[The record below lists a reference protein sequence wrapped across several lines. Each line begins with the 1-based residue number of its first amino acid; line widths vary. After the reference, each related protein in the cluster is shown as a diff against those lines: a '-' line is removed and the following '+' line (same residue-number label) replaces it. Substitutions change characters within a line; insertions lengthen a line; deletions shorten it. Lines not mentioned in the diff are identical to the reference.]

1 MTETPARVENR
12 PIQVPPDASS
22 IATLINTSIKPG
34 SRVLLAFNEG
44 MMNLFLDRLGDW
56 TISVALST
64 RSTRLSAMGGALE
77 ELEYFRATEVD
88 GKVYYL
94 WTSAYHRI
102 VEKRRHAEET
112 LLETLKILENGA
124 STQYIC

>member
-1 MTETPARVENR
+1 MTETPARVENQ
-12 PIQVPPDASS
+12 PIQVPRDASS

-34 SRVLLAFNEG
+34 SGVLLAFNEG

-77 ELEYFRATEVD
+77 ELEYFRATEED

-112 LLETLKILENGA
+112 LLGTLKILENGG

>member
-12 PIQVPPDASS
+12 PIQVTPDASS

-34 SRVLLAFNEG
+34 SGVLLAFNEG
-44 MMNLFLDRLGDW
+44 MMNLFLDQLGDW

-64 RSTRLSAMGGALE
+64 RSTRLTAMGGALE

-94 WTSAYHRI
+94 WTSTYHRI

-112 LLETLKILENGA
+112 LLETLKILEKGA

>member
-12 PIQVPPDASS
+12 PIQVPPNASS

-34 SRVLLAFNEG
+34 SGVLLAFNEG
-44 MMNLFLDRLGDW
+44 MMNLFLDQLGDW

-64 RSTRLSAMGGALE
+64 RSTRLTAMGGALE

-112 LLETLKILENGA
+112 LLETLKILEKGS